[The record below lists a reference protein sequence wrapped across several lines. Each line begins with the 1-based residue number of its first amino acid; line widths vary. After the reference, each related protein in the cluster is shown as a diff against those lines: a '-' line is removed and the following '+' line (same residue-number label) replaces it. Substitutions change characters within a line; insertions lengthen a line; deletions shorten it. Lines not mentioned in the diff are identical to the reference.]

1 MGDRAAS
8 SCCYLRRGWEMS
20 SNDDGCWN
28 GRRYGR
34 FRVALSSNSAISA
47 WADLPAVDP
56 MVATGTDVGSGLV
69 VELLSSRTNLVC
81 GSSCGR
87 LAVSAWFQ
95 VGRVTAPVSD

>member
-20 SNDDGCWN
+20 SNDDGRWN

-34 FRVALSSNSAISA
+34 FSVALSLDNAISA

-56 MVATGTDVGSGLV
+56 MVATSTDVVSGLV
-69 VELLSSRTNLVC
+69 VEFLSSRINLVR
-81 GSSCGR
+81 GSS
-87 LAVSAWFQ
+87 
-95 VGRVTAPVSD
+95 